1 MLILDLQLAN
11 FVYNSQLDYCRI
23 KIVSKMAGGIAAK
36 HIHHLVRA
44 IGFMNQP
51 RLGLVGYLKKN
62 IKHQS
67 VFIVGKNNKE

>member
-1 MLILDLQLAN
+1 MK
-11 FVYNSQLDYCRI
+11 I

-62 IKHQS
+62 IKIA
-67 VFIVGKNNKE
+67 IVSAFFNKLRHLCSIK